1 MLLDDNFTP
10 RLVDFGLVSA
20 VGDLPEALAYLHTTA
35 RQPGAI
41 RWAAPEHFL
50 VGDIKRTTK
59 GDIYSLGNIIFL
71 ASPPSITRTFTLIF
85 SRCCRENSHGRKYVR
100 IMR

>member
-20 VGDLPEALAYLHTTA
+20 AWDLPEALAYLHTTA

-59 GDIYSLGNIIFL
+59 GDIYSLGNIIVL
-71 ASPPSITRTFTLIF
+71 VSPPFRPRMLYPSPFPGIVGKIPVVGST
-85 SRCCRENSHGRKYVR
+85 S
-100 IMR
+100 